1 VPRATITKDKRKEA
15 ATAAGEVEQ
24 KRNYELVLVLNPG
37 SVEDKIETKVD
48 ALNQNITALGGEI
61 SGVEQW
67 GRRKLAYP
75 IKSFMEGYY
84 VLTRFVMKPSQ
95 SNSLEAKLRI
105 SEDVI
110 RHMLIKVS
118 D

>member
-1 VPRATITKDKRKEA
+1 MPRATITKDKRKA
-15 ATAAGEVEQ
+15 AVAGEIEQ

-37 SVEDKIETKVD
+37 SAEDKIENKVD
-48 ALNQNITALGGEI
+48 ALNQNIVALGGEI
-61 SGVEQW
+61 TGVEQW

-75 IKSFMEGYY
+75 IKKFMEGYY
-84 VLTRFVMKPSQ
+84 VLTRFTMKPSQ

-110 RHMLIKVS
+110 RHMLIKIN

>member
-1 VPRATITKDKRKEA
+1 MPRATITKGKRKEA
-15 ATAAGEVEQ
+15 VTVAGDAEQ
-24 KRNYELVLVLNPG
+24 KRNYELVLVFNPG
-37 SVEDKIETKVD
+37 SAEDKIETKVE
-48 ALNQNITALGGEI
+48 AINQNISALDGEV

-75 IKSFMEGYY
+75 IKNLMEGYY
-84 VLTRFVMKPSQ
+84 VLTRFTMKPSQ
-95 SNSLEAKLRI
+95 TNSLEAKLRI

-110 RHMLIKVS
+110 RHMLIKLE